1 MTKRRKKHPPRE
13 IPTPT
18 PKAEKPAFGS
28 PFKDLKKLLS
38 DRPKPERAG
47 QPSSQAL
54 GKAPA
59 KKTPAAAAAA
69 KAAAAATT
77 LAKSESEP
85 MLDDATMFHQAVD
98 GVRRLGDQRPV
109 RVVPR
114 PEVTL
119 EVVSEDAEV
128 LAQLSDLVSG
138 AGTFELNETEEYT
151 EGTRLGLDPRLVTR
165 LRRGEFA
172 VQAHIDLHGM
182 IQADAKLALEGFV
195 VDSVRKGLRT
205 VLVVH
210 GRGLRSPGGMPVLK
224 HAAAQWLSHGH
235 MGGYVLAFATA
246 RPADGGAGA
255 MYVLLRRDRRRAKFD
270 VLQGAKRRD

>member
-1 MTKRRKKHPPRE
+1 MAKRRKTHPPRE
-13 IPTPT
+13 TPPPG
-18 PKAEKPAFGS
+18 PKAEKSAFGS
-28 PFKDLKKLLS
+28 PFKGLKKLLS
-38 DRPKPERAG
+38 DRPKPERARE
-47 QPSSQAL
+47 PSSQAL
-54 GKAPA
+54 GQTLAQTPVAP
-59 KKTPAAAAAA
+59 A
-69 KAAAAATT
+69 KAAAAAVT
-77 LAKSESEP
+77 LAAAESEP
-85 MLDDATMFHQAVD
+85 TLDDATMFRQAVD

-109 RVVPR
+109 RVVPT
-114 PEVTL
+114 PEVTR
-119 EVVSEDAEV
+119 EIVSEDAEV

-151 EGTRLGLDPRLVTR
+151 EGARLGLDPRLVTR

-172 VQAHIDLHGM
+172 VQAHIDLHGK

-195 VDSVRKGLRT
+195 MDSVRKGLRT